1 MAPPPAI
8 RRHPTRGTLRRRLV
22 LLVVALL
29 IAVVATMATFS
40 TVALRSSLL
49 TQLDDRLKATNARAL
64 FGPDGDDQA
73 GRPPSG
79 STTADS
85 STDDSGTGTGT
96 GPSTAP
102 AGTPTTFPTLPSGE
116 VPGGLSGRGQDVGT
130 ANVIQRGS
138 DTFSALV
145 DASGVLTTLTDAQQT
160 ALLSVPRDGHP
171 RNVEI
176 PDLGNYRAV
185 ATTHLSGDVVV
196 TALPTRSISATVQRY
211 IVVELL
217 VGLVGA
223 LVAGALGSL
232 LLRRE
237 LRPLMRVAATATR
250 VAQLPLAKGEV
261 AIAERVDLRDTDPQ
275 TEVGQVGA
283 AVNQM
288 LGHVESALAARHDSE
303 QQVRQFVADASHE
316 LRTPLA
322 SIRGYAELV
331 RRSPDELPPQ
341 ARHALDRV
349 ESETVRMTALV
360 SDMLL
365 LARLDS
371 GRPLVAEPVDLGG
384 LAIDAVAD
392 AHAASPDHVWRL
404 ELPGSGPDGPWVPG
418 APGAPSDGP
427 TGSASDATTVP
438 LIGPTANPVTG
449 DDELSD
455 ADLDAL
461 ADLETSD
468 DDPSVLVVGDE
479 DRLRQVLGN
488 LLSNARVHTPAGTH
502 VTVRVRREGD
512 EAVIEVQ
519 DDGPGI
525 PEPLR
530 SRLFQRFTRGD
541 ASRNRSSGSSSTGLG
556 MAIAH
561 AVVSAHHGTMTVAS
575 RPGSTT
581 FVVRLPAD
589 AA

>member
-1 MAPPPAI
+1 VAPPPAT

-64 FGPDGDDQA
+64 FGPDGDDQG
-73 GRPPSG
+73 GRPPTAG
-79 STTADS
+79 TADES
-85 STDDSGTGTGT
+85 DTGALPTVAPTDTPSGFPTF
-96 GPSTAP
+96 P
-102 AGTPTTFPTLPSGE
+102 AGESL
-116 VPGGLSGRGQDVGT
+116 GGLSGRGQDVGT
-130 ANVIQRGS
+130 ANVIQRG
-138 DTFSALV
+138 DVTFSALV
-145 DASGVLTTLTDAQQT
+145 GASGALTTLTDAQQT
-160 ALLSVPRDGHP
+160 TLLSLPRDGSP
-171 RNVEI
+171 RHVEL
-176 PDLGNYRAV
+176 PDLGDYRAV
-185 ATTHLSGDVVV
+185 ATTFASGDIVV
-196 TALPTRSISATVQRY
+196 TALPTRSITATVQRY
-211 IVVELL
+211 VVVELL

-237 LRPLMRVAATATR
+237 LRPLVRVAATATR

-404 ELPGSGPDGPWVPG
+404 ELPGSGQDGPWVPG
-418 APGAPSDGP
+418 TPGTTADGP
-427 TGSASDATTVP
+427 TGSASDPTTVP
-438 LIGPTANPVTG
+438 LIVPVTSPMTG

-468 DDPSVLVVGDE
+468 DDPSVQVVGDE

-502 VTVRVRREGD
+502 VTVRVRQEGD

-561 AVVSAHHGTMTVAS
+561 AVVSAHHGTMTVDS

-581 FVVRLPAD
+581 FVVRLPAV
-589 AA
+589 AG